1 MKRNRIVIN
10 FDEKPAGG
18 RSRRSG
24 GGFLRPLLIIAIIL
38 LVVVGGL
45 GVGGYFWW
53 RHYQGGPGYS
63 LALLV
68 DGAQRN
74 DAGVV
79 DSILDT
85 DKISNDFVTQVRQKM
100 PGADPSL
107 WPAVDSVT
115 NSVSTK
121 LKDTVREQLMKEL
134 RDLTDVAAA
143 KPFIIVALAVPRF
156 VDIKQQD
163 KTAQATARIKEQ
175 EIQLTMQS
183 AGDRWRVVAVKD
195 DKLATMVADS
205 LIHSVPANGPQLQD
219 AIKRQLDKLNK

>member
-10 FDEKPAGG
+10 FDEKSAGG

-53 RHYQGGPGYS
+53 RHYQSGPGYS

-115 NSVSTK
+115 HSVSTK
-121 LKDTVREQLMKEL
+121 LKDTVREQMMKEL
-134 RDLTDVAAA
+134 RDLTDVAAG

-183 AGDRWRVVAVKD
+183 TGDRWRVVAVKD

-205 LIHSVPANGPQLQD
+205 LIHSVPAN
-219 AIKRQLDKLNK
+219 

>member
-24 GGFLRPLLIIAIIL
+24 GILRPLLIVAIIL
-38 LVVVGGL
+38 LVVAGGI
-45 GVGGYFWW
+45 GAGGYFWW
-53 RHYQGGPGYS
+53 RHYQSGPAYS

-74 DAGVV
+74 DAAVV
-79 DSILDT
+79 DSILDA

-100 PGADPSL
+100 PVGDTSL
-107 WPAVDSVT
+107 WPAADSVKS
-115 NSVSTK
+115 SVSTR

-134 RDLTDVAAA
+134 RDLTDVAAG

-156 VDIKQQD
+156 VDIKEQD
-163 KTAQATARIKEQ
+163 KTAQATARIKDQ

-195 DKLATMVADS
+195 DKLAKMVADS

-219 AIKRQLDKLNK
+219 AIKRQLDKLQK